1 MQYHL
6 GINLGHERSVAIVKD
21 GEILVAIEQ
30 ERIDRHKYSPGY
42 MLHSPGDASQIQLP
56 HEAMRYAIDTI
67 GIGMGDLATITANMP
82 GHDYAPTILRRV
94 LSPEMIGKIKQIPS
108 HHLAHAYSAYY
119 PSGFD
124 ESIVLVVDASGSTVD
139 RQTESYTLHTGKN
152 NQLTTLHSETVA
164 AHLAGLS
171 TLGFVY
177 EYVTRKAGFVSQI
190 NEKVRHAE
198 SGKLMGLAP
207 FGRHQPHFQRWIQ
220 TMADDFSLKI
230 SAYDIFLEIAA
241 LEKLY
246 DNGEGKPYLRNYLV
260 DLAYKVQEELEQALL
275 HIVGLAVKRTGLK
288 KLCIAGGVGLN
299 SVANYKLLQQLELED
314 IFIFPAAGDGGIAAG
329 CALWAYHATG
339 GNKRVTLTK
348 AGFGKK
354 YSVEDVRF
362 AISQFAADIV
372 VEELPPASIVPRAAQ
387 SLAQGNIV
395 ARFEGGSEYG
405 PRALGQRSIMADP
418 TFKRM
423 KDIINA
429 RVKFREA
436 FRPFAPVIP
445 LESVSTVF
453 EQQVAAPFMLV
464 VPQIKKEFHD
474 LIPSVTHVD
483 GTGRVQTVTAADNP
497 YFHSLC
503 HQLVQER
510 QGVPVLLNTSFNVAG
525 QPIVETPAEAIETF
539 LNTDIDY
546 LAIEN
551 FWISKRYVPV
561 LNYTEHLSKVADS
574 SLPQGLPANAPAVTE
589 LMAKLDQALFHN
601 KTTNCPWSSAE
612 LRKLSTAGAVYKE
625 TSRLFPRAQGISHF
639 QTQLSPSVLLLP
651 DPLGKSALVDLRG
664 KTKPTS
670 YVWPE
675 VQLLLTVLH
684 SRERELEALRQAW
697 QLTPRELEVKVTWA
711 QQQLDR
717 YAICGDQGQLQ
728 QIAKDSSVLKIK
740 TIPKD
745 SELTTVADSSACT
758 IGDRTFASFADE
770 DFSASQALRQLY
782 DCLTQWEY
790 TDAKISELLGVT
802 SQQHI
807 EPTRIHYYDRYLL
820 PHNPLSN
827 LIRLFHLRVALPK
840 ADLQDLFTPK
850 LFTTLVNLGLLIP
863 RGEHWSSR
871 VDLFDAAGL
880 YIATDHRYML
890 LPEDKIDEN
899 PVMYLGMDSM
909 GLVYTAPRHNVDCIL
924 DLCTGSG
931 IQALTASRYAHQVIG
946 IDINLR
952 ALRFARFNAQL
963 NSIEHVKFRSGNL
976 YQAVSG
982 KFDIILANPPFVP
995 SPSQDYRFR
1004 DGGANGEEI
1013 LAQIISGSAKHLTAD
1028 GRLFIV
1034 TDLADLPKYQNKL
1047 AQWWR
1052 GGAADQL
1059 VLHTADR
1066 DDILFSVP
1074 HSHAPFGQTICEYR
1088 DELDR
1093 WLGNFH
1099 GAGLTA
1105 VNFGYILI
1113 KRLAKSNQQETYY
1126 TRTIHNPHQSIEAEV
1141 RQYFRQRDRLAHPQ
1155 VGKCYLAF
1163 HPDLRFRCEIDPHT
1177 GDQQVE
1183 LFAADNLY
1191 FTTYPI
1197 SQQLY
1202 LQLQEIFNN
1211 RPQCSAYINSVNREL
1226 IYDLVCKGILL
1237 LKFTQ
1242 ANIINNA
1249 IMPLNLSVIPQNTG
1263 SSQMVESAQ
1272 HNELS
1277 IAELQTKTTPTC
1289 LSSYLS

>member
-1 MQYHL
+1 MHYHL

-30 ERIDRHKYSPGY
+30 ERIDRQKYSPGY

-67 GIGMGDLATITANMP
+67 GIAIEDLETITANMP
-82 GHDYAPTILRRV
+82 GHDYAPDILRRV
-94 LSPEMIGKIKQIPS
+94 LTPELVNRVQKIPS

-119 PSGFD
+119 PSGFE

-139 RQTESYTLHTGKN
+139 RQTESYTIYSGKG

-177 EYVTRKAGFVSQI
+177 EYVTRKAGFVSQL

-260 DLAYKVQEELEQALL
+260 DLAYKVQQELEQALL

-299 SVANYKLLQQLELED
+299 SVANYKLLQQLNLDD

-329 CALWAYHATG
+329 CALWAYHNAG
-339 GNKRVTLTK
+339 GSKRTTLTK
-348 AGFGKK
+348 AGFGRQ
-354 YSVEDVRF
+354 YSVDDVRF

-372 VEELPPASIVPRAAQ
+372 VEELSPAAIVPRAAK
-387 SLAQGNIV
+387 SLAQGNVV
-395 ARFEGGSEYG
+395 ARFAGGSEYG

-464 VPQIKKEFHD
+464 VPQIKPEFHD

-503 HQLVQER
+503 HQLVRER

-561 LNYTEHLSKVADS
+561 LNYTEHLTKVADS
-574 SLPQGLPANAPAVTE
+574 RLPEGLPANAPGVTE
-589 LMAKLDQALFHN
+589 LMSKLDQALFHN
-601 KTTNCPWSSAE
+601 KTANCPWSLAE
-612 LRKLSTAGAVYKE
+612 LQKLSATGAVYKE
-625 TSRLFPRAQGISHF
+625 TSRLFPDIRGIRHL
-639 QTQLSPSVLLLP
+639 QTQLSPSVVLLP
-651 DPLGKSALVDLRG
+651 DPLGKSALIELRG
-664 KTKPTS
+664 KIKPTT
-670 YVWPE
+670 YDWPE
-675 VQLLLTVLH
+675 IQLLLTVL
-684 SRERELEALRQAW
+684 RNQKRELEDLRQAW
-697 QLTPRELEVKVTWA
+697 QLTPRELQVKVTWA

-717 YAICGDQGQLQ
+717 YQLKSQ
-728 QIAKDSSVLKIK
+728 LSEIK
-740 TIPKD
+740 ATPKD

-758 IGDRTFASFADE
+758 GGDKTFAPFADE
-770 DFSASQALRQLY
+770 DFSARATLHQLY
-782 DCLTQWEY
+782 DCLHRWEY

-820 PHNPLSN
+820 PQNPLSN

-840 ADLQDLFTPK
+840 ADLQDLFTPS
-850 LFTTLVNLGLLIP
+850 LFAALVNLGLLIP

-890 LPEDKIDEN
+890 LPEDKIDED

-909 GLVYTAPRHNVDCIL
+909 GLVYTAPRNNVDCIL

-931 IQALTASRYAHQVIG
+931 IQALTASRYAHQVVG
-946 IDINLR
+946 VDINLR

-1013 LAQIISGSAKHLTAD
+1013 LAQIISGSAEHLTAD

-1034 TDLADLPKYQNKL
+1034 TDLVDLPKYQSKL
-1047 AQWWR
+1047 AQWWQ

-1059 VLHTADR
+1059 ILHTADR

-1113 KRLAKSNQQETYY
+1113 KRLSKFNQQETYY

-1141 RQYFRQRDRLAHPQ
+1141 RQYFRQRDRLTHPQ
-1155 VGKCYLAF
+1155 VGKCYLAL

-1177 GDQQVE
+1177 GEQQVE
-1183 LFAADNLY
+1183 LFTPNNLY

-1202 LQLQEIFNN
+1202 LRLQEIFNTQ
-1211 RPQCSAYINSVNREL
+1211 PQSSAYINSANRDL

-1242 ANIINNA
+1242 TNIVDRPV
-1249 IMPLNLSVIPQNTG
+1249 MPLNSGVIPRNIG
-1263 SSQMVESAQ
+1263 SSRSTELIE
-1272 HNELS
+1272 HHELS
-1277 IAELQTKTTPTC
+1277 ISELQTKTTPTC

>member
-30 ERIDRHKYSPGY
+30 ERIDRQKYSPGY

-56 HEAMRYAIDTI
+56 HEAIRYAIDTI
-67 GIGMGDLATITANMP
+67 GIAMGDLETITANMP
-82 GHDYAPTILRRV
+82 GHDYAPDILRRI
-94 LSPEMIGKIKQIPS
+94 LPPELVNKVQRIPS

-119 PSGFD
+119 PSGFA

-139 RQTESYTLHTGKN
+139 RQTESYTIYTGKG
-152 NQLTTLHSETVA
+152 NQLTILHSETVA

-177 EYVTRKAGFVSQI
+177 EYVTRKAGFVSHL

-246 DNGEGKPYLRNYLV
+246 DNGEGKPYLRKYLV
-260 DLAYKVQEELEQALL
+260 DLAYKVQQELEQALL
-275 HIVGLAVKRTGLK
+275 HIVELAVKRTGLK

-299 SVANYKLLQQLELED
+299 SVANYKLLQQLNLDD

-329 CALWAYHATG
+329 CALWAYHNAG
-339 GNKRVTLTK
+339 GSKRSTLTK
-348 AGFGKK
+348 AGFGKQ
-354 YSVEDVRF
+354 YSMSEVEF
-362 AISQFAADIV
+362 AISQFADDIV
-372 VEELPPASIVPRAAQ
+372 VEELSPTAIVPRAAQ
-387 SLAQGNIV
+387 SLAQGNVV
-395 ARFEGGSEYG
+395 ARFAGGSEYG

-503 HQLVQER
+503 HQLVRER
-510 QGVPVLLNTSFNVAG
+510 QGLPVLLNTSFNVAG

-551 FWISKRYVPV
+551 FWISKRHVPV
-561 LNYTEHLSKVADS
+561 LNYTEHLTKVADS
-574 SLPQGLPANAPAVTE
+574 SLPEGLPANAPGVMD
-589 LMAKLDQALFHN
+589 LMARLDQALFHS
-601 KTTNCPWSSAE
+601 KTNNCPWSLAE
-612 LRKLSTAGAVYKE
+612 LQKLSATGAVYKE
-625 TSRLFPRAQGISHF
+625 TSRLFPDTRGLRQL

-651 DPLGKSALVDLRG
+651 DPLGKSALIELQG
-664 KTKPTS
+664 KIKPTTYDWS
-670 YVWPE
+670 E
-675 VQLLLTVLH
+675 VQLLLTVL
-684 SRERELEALRQAW
+684 RNQERELEDLRQAW
-697 QLTPRELEVKVTWA
+697 QLSPRELQVKVTWA

-717 YAICGDQGQLQ
+717 YQLNSQ
-728 QIAKDSSVLKIK
+728 LSEIKAAPQDSKLM
-740 TIPKD
+740 
-745 SELTTVADSSACT
+745 TVADSSACT
-758 IGDRTFASFADE
+758 NSDRTFAPFANE
-770 DFSASQALRQLY
+770 DFSARATLRQLY
-782 DCLTQWEY
+782 DCLHRWEY

-820 PHNPLSN
+820 PQNPLSD

-840 ADLQDLFTPK
+840 ADLQELFTPT
-850 LFTTLVNLGLLIP
+850 LFTALVNLGLLIP

-890 LPEDKIDEN
+890 LPEDKINED

-909 GLVYTAPRHNVDCIL
+909 GLVYTAPRNNVDCVL

-931 IQALTASRYAHQVIG
+931 IQALTASRYAHQVVG
-946 IDINLR
+946 VDINLR

-1013 LAQIISGSAKHLTAD
+1013 LAQIIRGSAEHLTTD

-1034 TDLADLPKYQNKL
+1034 TDLVDLPKYQSKL
-1047 AQWWR
+1047 AQWWQ

-1059 VLHTADR
+1059 ILHTADR

-1113 KRLAKSNQQETYY
+1113 KRLSKFNQQGTYY

-1155 VGKCYLAF
+1155 VGKCYLAL

-1177 GDQQVE
+1177 GEQQVE
-1183 LFAADNLY
+1183 LFTADNLY

-1197 SQQLY
+1197 GQQLY
-1202 LQLQEIFNN
+1202 LRLQEIFNTQ
-1211 RPQCSAYINSVNREL
+1211 PQSSAYINSANRDL

-1242 ANIINNA
+1242 ANIINQPL
-1249 IMPLNLSVIPQNTG
+1249 MPLNPSVIPRDID
-1263 SSQMVESAQ
+1263 SSRSTELAE

>member
-1 MQYHL
+1 MHYHL

-30 ERIDRHKYSPGY
+30 ERIDRQKYSPGY

-67 GIGMGDLATITANMP
+67 GIAMEDLETITANMP
-82 GHDYAPTILRRV
+82 GHDYAPDILRRV
-94 LSPEMIGKIKQIPS
+94 LTPELVNKVQKIPS

-119 PSGFD
+119 PSGFE

-139 RQTESYTLHTGKN
+139 RQTESYTIYTGKG

-177 EYVTRKAGFVSQI
+177 EYVTRKAGFVSQL

-260 DLAYKVQEELEQALL
+260 DLAYKVQQELEQALL
-275 HIVGLAVKRTGLK
+275 HIVGLAVRRSGLK

-299 SVANYKLLQQLELED
+299 SVANYKLLQQLDLDD

-329 CALWAYHATG
+329 CALWAYYTAG
-339 GNKRVTLTK
+339 GNKRTTLTK
-348 AGFGKK
+348 AGFGKQ
-354 YSVEDVRF
+354 YSVEEVEF
-362 AISQFAADIV
+362 AISQFATDIV
-372 VEELPPASIVPRAAQ
+372 VEELPPAAIVPRAAQ
-387 SLAQGNIV
+387 SLAQGNVV
-395 ARFEGGSEYG
+395 ARFAGGSEYG

-464 VPQIKKEFHD
+464 VPQIKPEFHD

-483 GTGRVQTVTAADNP
+483 GTGRVQTVTAANNP

-561 LNYTEHLSKVADS
+561 LNYTEHLTKVADS
-574 SLPQGLPANAPAVTE
+574 SLPEGLPANAPGVTE

-601 KTTNCPWSSAE
+601 KTANCPWSLAE
-612 LRKLSTAGAVYKE
+612 LQKLSATGAVYKE
-625 TSRLFPRAQGISHF
+625 TSRLFPDIRGIRHF
-639 QTQLSPSVLLLP
+639 QTQVSASVVLLP
-651 DPLGKSALVDLRG
+651 DPLGKSALVELKG
-664 KTKPTS
+664 KIKPTT
-670 YVWPE
+670 YDWPE
-675 VQLLLTVLH
+675 VQLLLTVL
-684 SRERELEALRQAW
+684 RNQERELEDLRRAW
-697 QLTPRELEVKVTWA
+697 QLTPRELQVKVTWA
-711 QQQLDR
+711 QQQLDQ
-717 YAICGDQGQLQ
+717 YQL
-728 QIAKDSSVLKIK
+728 KSLSEIK
-740 TIPKD
+740 ATPKD

-758 IGDRTFASFADE
+758 GGDRTFAPFANE
-770 DFSASQALRQLY
+770 DFSARATLCQLY
-782 DCLTQWEY
+782 DCLHRWEY
-790 TDAKISELLGVT
+790 TDVKISELLGVT

-807 EPTRIHYYDRYLL
+807 EPTRIHYYDKYLL
-820 PHNPLSN
+820 PQNPLSD

-840 ADLQDLFTPK
+840 ADLQDLFTPS
-850 LFTTLVNLGLLIP
+850 LFTALVNLGLLIP

-890 LPEDKIDEN
+890 LPEDKIDED

-909 GLVYTAPRHNVDCIL
+909 GLVYTAPRNNVDCVL

-931 IQALTASRYAHQVIG
+931 IQALTASRYAHQVVG
-946 IDINLR
+946 VDINLR

-982 KFDIILANPPFVP
+982 KFDTILANPPFVP

-1013 LAQIISGSAKHLTAD
+1013 LAQIISGSAEHLTND

-1034 TDLADLPKYQNKL
+1034 TDLVDLPKYQSKL
-1047 AQWWR
+1047 AQWWQ
-1052 GGAADQL
+1052 GGVADQL
-1059 VLHTADR
+1059 ILHTADR

-1105 VNFGYILI
+1105 INFGYILI
-1113 KRLAKSNQQETYY
+1113 ERLSKFNQQETYY

-1141 RQYFRQRDRLAHPQ
+1141 RQYFRQRDRLTHPQ
-1155 VGKCYLAF
+1155 VGKCYLVL

-1177 GDQQVE
+1177 GEQQVE
-1183 LFAADNLY
+1183 LFTANNLY

-1202 LQLQEIFNN
+1202 LRLQEIFNTQ
-1211 RPQCSAYINSVNREL
+1211 PQSGDYINSANRDL

-1242 ANIINNA
+1242 TNIVDRPV
-1249 IMPLNLSVIPQNTG
+1249 MPLNSAVVSRNIG
-1263 SSQMVESAQ
+1263 SSRSTELLE
-1272 HNELS
+1272 HHELS
-1277 IAELQTKTTPTC
+1277 ISELQTKTTPTC